1 MRSTPLFPF
10 TPLPP
15 PPKKKHKK
23 KTKIKTKTKTKNYN
37 KKTKKTKWTYALF
50 TKLVDRSDGDRVHCL
65 GAFFLRKTLGEGG
78 GWKTDSKLVWN
89 VSHGTN

>member
-15 PPKKKHKK
+15 LLPKKKKHK
-23 KTKIKTKTKTKNYN
+23 KTKIKTKTKNNK

-50 TKLVDRSDGDRVHCL
+50 TKLVDRSDGDSVHCL
-65 GAFFLRKTLGEGG
+65 GALFLRKTLEEGG
-78 GWKTDSKLVWN
+78 GWKTDSK
-89 VSHGTN
+89 